1 VERISPPP
9 ESEHRATSRAFLRFE
24 DVSQDGRIV
33 LGALPTTLGVQVW
46 REILERTPTA
56 PDPKERRI
64 VPVLARLVVEGTP
77 GPFSVLGELEVEG
90 TYRLACTE
98 RGRLMFDMWVDIYST
113 LGRTY
118 GTVEGSGMRA
128 LAGRVLAEH
137 VLTRPFA
144 PPGQRRVEILDFQG
158 APEVRD
164 TRRDPEPV
172 EHTSVLPEGATP
184 LEPRMR
190 PESASRT
197 FGLLHTDSNKHVN
210 SLTYLRI
217 IEEAALRRFASLG
230 RPADTL
236 GRRVDI
242 SYRKPCFAGQT
253 VRVVQQAYETSA
265 GGLGAIAMV
274 FDEADAGG
282 GETYDSARP
291 HVCARMEF
299 ER

>member
-1 VERISPPP
+1 M
-9 ESEHRATSRAFLRFE
+9 
-24 DVSQDGRIV
+24 SQDGRIV

-46 REILERTPTA
+46 REILGRAPSA
-56 PDPKERRI
+56 PDPKEQRI

-77 GPFSVLGELEVEG
+77 GPFSVLGELDVEG
-90 TYRLACTE
+90 TYRIARTAS
-98 RGRLMFDMWVDIYST
+98 GRLMFDMWVDIYST

-118 GTVEGSGMRA
+118 GTAEGDGIRA

-144 PPGQRRVEILDFQG
+144 PPGKRRVEALDFQG
-158 APEVRD
+158 APDVSDARG
-164 TRRDPEPV
+164 DPAPV
-172 EHTSVLPEGATP
+172 EEASALPEGATP
-184 LEPRMR
+184 LEPVMR
-190 PESASRT
+190 SESASRT

-230 RPADTL
+230 RRADTL

-253 VRVVQQAYETSA
+253 VRIVDQAYETSS
-265 GGLGAIAMV
+265 GGLGVVAMV
-274 FDEADAGG
+274 FDDGEVRDGQGLAG
-282 GETYDSARP
+282 ARP

-299 ER
+299 E

>member
-1 VERISPPP
+1 
-9 ESEHRATSRAFLRFE
+9 
-24 DVSQDGRIV
+24 V

-46 REILERTPTA
+46 REILERAPSV

-90 TYRLACTE
+90 TYRLARTE
-98 RGRLMFDMWVDIYST
+98 SGRLMFDMWVDIYST

-118 GTVEGSGMRA
+118 GAVECGGMRA

-144 PPGQRRVEILDFQG
+144 PPGERRVELLDFQG
-158 APEVRD
+158 APEVRG
-164 TRRDPEPV
+164 TRGDPEPV

-184 LEPRMR
+184 IEPHKR

-253 VRVVQQAYETSA
+253 VRVVQQAYETS
-265 GGLGAIAMV
+265 GGRLGTIAMV
-274 FDEADAGG
+274 FDEGDVRGG
-282 GETYDSARP
+282 QASGIARP

-299 ER
+299 EK

>member
-1 VERISPPP
+1 
-9 ESEHRATSRAFLRFE
+9 
-24 DVSQDGRIV
+24 V
-33 LGALPTTLGVQVW
+33 LAALPTTLGVQVW
-46 REILERTPTA
+46 REILARAPTT
-56 PDPKERRI
+56 PDPRERRI
-64 VPVLARLVVEGTP
+64 VPVLARLIVEGTP

-90 TYRLACTE
+90 TYRLARTP
-98 RGRLMFDMWVDIYST
+98 RGRIMFDMWVDIFAP

-118 GTVEGSGMRA
+118 GTVDGSGTRA

-144 PPGQRRVEILDFQG
+144 PPGQRRVEALDFQG
-158 APEVRD
+158 APDVSD
-164 TRRDPEPV
+164 TRPDPAPV
-172 EHTSVLPEGATP
+172 DEACNLSGDATP
-184 LEPRMR
+184 LEPGMR
-190 PESASRT
+190 AESASRT

-253 VRVVQQAYETSA
+253 VRVADRAYELA
-265 GGLGAIAMV
+265 GGGLGVVAMV
-274 FDEADAGG
+274 FDEADARS
-282 GETYDSARP
+282 GEAFTGAQP